1 MQTISIPSFP
11 ICCRSIPSQLHHFNH
26 PRRHHIHKPH
36 IKASLIA
43 DKCSYTLPATSSCS
57 KQHYNKNNHPYS
69 EESCSAI
76 DNNSSTNAKI
86 NNNPVHL
93 VRNQEDPEKE
103 IDDKVVECRWGIL
116 TNMKWTDL
124 KAAFGQRI
132 NLEGI
137 VSSASVFFRDKH
149 LALPHVAV
157 ADIRS
162 IDWGELKRKGFKGV
176 VFDKDN
182 TLTAPY
188 SLALWPSLGSSLEQC
203 KSVFGGNIAIFSNS
217 AGLQEYDPDG
227 SKAKLLEEALGIKV
241 IRHQVKK
248 PAGTADDIERHFGC
262 ESEKLVMVGD
272 RRFTDIVFGNRN
284 GFLTI
289 LTDPLTSVDEPLI
302 VQQMRKVE
310 ASLSNIWCQGGVKPT
325 RHNLLPDPMQCVK
338 DPPAS

>member
-1 MQTISIPSFP
+1 M
-11 ICCRSIPSQLHHFNH
+11 
-26 PRRHHIHKPH
+26 
-36 IKASLIA
+36 
-43 DKCSYTLPATSSCS
+43 SYTLPATSGCS
-57 KQHYNKNNHPYS
+57 KPHHNKNNLPTSKNLVLQLIIIAALTPKLNY
-69 EESCSAI
+69 
-76 DNNSSTNAKI
+76 
-86 NNNPVHL
+86 PVHL
-93 VRNQEDPEKE
+93 VRNQEDPEEE
-103 IDDKVVECRWGIL
+103 IDDEVVECRWGIL

-137 VSSASVFFRDKH
+137 ALSGSVFFKDKH

-157 ADIRS
+157 PDIRW
-162 IDWGELKRKGFKGV
+162 IDWGELQRKGFKGV

-203 KSVFGGNIAIFSNS
+203 KSIFGGNIAIFSNS

-227 SKAKLLEEALGIKV
+227 SKAKLLEEALRIKV

-248 PAGTADDIERHFGC
+248 PAGTSEDIERHFGC
-262 ESEKLVMVGD
+262 ESEKLVM
-272 RRFTDIVFGNRN
+272 

-302 VQQMRKVE
+302 VQQVGFTLPHIVLMCRPGKLGL
-310 ASLSNIWCQGGVKPT
+310 SLHLWRMLFRN
-325 RHNLLPDPMQCVK
+325 
-338 DPPAS
+338 

>member
-1 MQTISIPSFP
+1 MQATSIPLPSFP
-11 ICCRSIPSQLHHFNH
+11 MSCCSIPSQLHRFDH
-26 PRRHHIHKPH
+26 PRRSLIHKPH

-43 DKCSYTLPATSSCS
+43 DKCSYTLPATSGCS
-57 KQHYNKNNHPYS
+57 KPHHNKNNLPNS

-76 DNNSSTNAKI
+76 DNNRSTNAKI
-86 NNNPVHL
+86 NNYPVHL
-93 VRNQEDPEKE
+93 VRNQEDPEEE
-103 IDDKVVECRWGIL
+103 IDDEVVECRWGIL

-137 VSSASVFFRDKH
+137 ALSGSVFFKDKH

-157 ADIRS
+157 PDIRW
-162 IDWGELKRKGFKGV
+162 IDWGELQRKGFKGV

-203 KSVFGGNIAIFSNS
+203 KSIFGGNIAIFSNS

-227 SKAKLLEEALGIKV
+227 SKAKLLEEALRIKV

-248 PAGTADDIERHFGC
+248 PAGTSEDIERHFGC

-302 VQQMRKVE
+302 VQQVGFTLPHIVLMCRPGKLGL
-310 ASLSNIWCQGGVKPT
+310 SLHLWRMLFVK
-325 RHNLLPDPMQCVK
+325 LGSQL
-338 DPPAS
+338 